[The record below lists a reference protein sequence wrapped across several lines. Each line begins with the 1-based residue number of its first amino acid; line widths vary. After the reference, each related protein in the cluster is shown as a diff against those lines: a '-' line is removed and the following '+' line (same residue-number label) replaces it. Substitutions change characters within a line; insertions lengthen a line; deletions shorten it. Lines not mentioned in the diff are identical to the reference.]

1 MAQSEK
7 CLKAQIPAPTL
18 KTNKQKT
25 VLWCDSKTVDL
36 TQSTKECPRLAD
48 RSFRACILLTAF
60 RTLLKSINSVCYKSI
75 NLNKN
80 NKI

>member
-25 VLWCDSKTVDL
+25 VLWSDSKTVDL
-36 TQSTKECPRLAD
+36 MQSTKECPRLAD
-48 RSFRACILLTAF
+48 QP
-60 RTLLKSINSVCYKSI
+60 V
-75 NLNKN
+75 
-80 NKI
+80 